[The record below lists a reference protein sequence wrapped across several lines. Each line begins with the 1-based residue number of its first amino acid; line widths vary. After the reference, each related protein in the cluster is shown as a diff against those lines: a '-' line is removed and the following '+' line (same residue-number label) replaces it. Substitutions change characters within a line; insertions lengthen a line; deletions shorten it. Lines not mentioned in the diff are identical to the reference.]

1 MMKKFILG
9 ILITIFMFL
18 GTSCIGNSDQNFV
31 LKAASP
37 KYAYQYTETYEE
49 EYINFLNKLESFYAD
64 LSTKT
69 YDAFKDETDNMCIS
83 PVSIYMALALT
94 IECSNNNTRQ
104 EILNAM
110 GVTYEEV
117 KQYTKLIYSQL
128 NNEYLVDNKVSCIEL
143 LTNSIWFEESIEL
156 KELGLTNLAD
166 NYNCSSYGVPFKN
179 NNKTANKALQD
190 YVSKNTKGLINNPF
204 NLPVDTLLALVN
216 TFYLKEVW
224 DIEDDL
230 VFTKEKYNFT
240 NYDKNTIET
249 KLLQGYYYSGQV
261 YKTDMFEHFYTKTAH
276 GYKVSFI
283 VPSDEYSVDDIY
295 TKDIFQ
301 EVLSME
307 DYKSVDEEAKKEY
320 VTRCLFP
327 EFEAS
332 FKQDIKDILEKEMGI
347 KELFSDDCDFTN
359 ITDEDD
365 ICCGKVVHQTKLI
378 VDKTGME
385 GAAVTIVVM
394 APESAGPGE
403 YEKVYQDFIIDRDF
417 VFVISDYSGN
427 VVFTGVIKNI

>member
-9 ILITIFMFL
+9 ILITIFMFF
-18 GTSCIGNSDQNFV
+18 GTSCMGNTDQNFV
-31 LKAASP
+31 LKSAGA
-37 KYAYQYTETYEE
+37 KYSYNYTDIKDEG
-49 EYINFLNKLESFYAD
+49 YINFINKLESFYAK
-64 LSTKT
+64 LSANT
-69 YDAFKDETDNMCIS
+69 YTTFKDETDNMCIS

-94 IECSNNNTRQ
+94 IECSDNNTRQ
-104 EILNAM
+104 EILDAI

-128 NNEYLVDNKVSCIEL
+128 NNEYLEDGTVSCIEL

-156 KELGLTNLAD
+156 KEIGLTSLAD

-179 NNKTANKALQD
+179 NNGTANKALQD
-190 YVSKNTKGLINNPF
+190 YVNKNTKGLINNSF

-224 DIEDDL
+224 DVEDDL

-240 NYDKNTIET
+240 NYDKTTKET
-249 KLLQGYYYSGQV
+249 KLLQGYYYPGQV

-283 VPSDEYSVDDIY
+283 VPNDEYSVDDIY
-295 TKDIFQ
+295 TKDIL
-301 EVLSME
+301 EEILSME
-307 DYKSVDEEAKKEY
+307 DYKSKDEDAKKEY

-332 FKQDIKDILEKEMGI
+332 FKQDIKDILKDQMGI
-347 KELFSDDCDFTN
+347 KELFSDDCNFTN

-365 ICCGKVVHQTKLI
+365 ICCGKVVHQTKLM

-394 APESAGPGE
+394 GPTSADPGE
-403 YEKVYQDFIIDRDF
+403 YEKVPQDFIIDRDF
-417 VFVISDYSGN
+417 VFVIGDNNGN
-427 VVFTGVIKNI
+427 IVFTGVIKNI

>member
-9 ILITIFMFL
+9 ILITIFMFF
-18 GTSCIGNSDQNFV
+18 GTSCMGNTDQKFI
-31 LKAASP
+31 LKPAGA
-37 KYAYQYTETYEE
+37 KYSYNYTDIKDEG
-49 EYINFLNKLESFYAD
+49 YINFINKLESFYAK
-64 LSTKT
+64 LSANT
-69 YDAFKDETDNMCIS
+69 YTAFKDETDNMCVS

-104 EILNAM
+104 EILDAI

-117 KQYTKLIYSQL
+117 KNYTKIIYSQL
-128 NNEYLVDNKVSCIEL
+128 NNEYLEDGTVSCIEL

-156 KELGLTNLAD
+156 KEVGLTSLAD

-179 NNKTANKALQD
+179 NNGTANKALQD
-190 YVSKNTKGLINNPF
+190 YVNKNTKGLINNPF
-204 NLPVDTLLALVN
+204 NLSEDTLLALVN

-230 VFTKEKYNFT
+230 VFTKEKYNYT
-240 NYDKNTIET
+240 NYDKTTKET
-249 KLLQGYYYSGQV
+249 ELLQGYYYPGQV

-295 TKDIFQ
+295 TKDTLQ
-301 EVLSME
+301 EILSME
-307 DYKSVDEEAKKEY
+307 DYKSVDEDAKKEY

-332 FKQDIKDILEKEMGI
+332 FKQDIKDILKDQMGI
-347 KELFSDDCDFTN
+347 KELFSGNCNFTN
-359 ITDEDD
+359 ITDEED
-365 ICCGKVVHQTKLI
+365 ICCGKIVHQTKLI

-394 APESAGPGE
+394 APESAGPGG

-417 VFVISDYSGN
+417 VFVIGDNNGN
-427 VVFTGVIKNI
+427 IVFTGVIKNI

>member
-9 ILITIFMFL
+9 ILITIFMFF
-18 GTSCIGNSDQNFV
+18 GTSCMGNTDQNFV
-31 LKAASP
+31 LKPAGAKHS
-37 KYAYQYTETYEE
+37 YNYTDAQDEG
-49 EYINFLNKLESFYAD
+49 YINFINKLESFYAK
-64 LSTKT
+64 LSANT
-69 YDAFKDETDNMCIS
+69 YTTFKDETDNMCIS

-94 IECSNNNTRQ
+94 IECSDNNTRQ
-104 EILNAM
+104 EILNAI

-128 NNEYLVDNKVSCIEL
+128 NNEYLVDKKVSCIEL

-156 KELGLTNLAD
+156 KEIGLTSLAD

-179 NNKTANKALQD
+179 NNGTANKALQD
-190 YVSKNTKGLINNPF
+190 YVNKNTKGLINNSF

-224 DIEDDL
+224 DVEDDL

-240 NYDKNTIET
+240 NYDKTTKET
-249 KLLQGYYYSGQV
+249 KLLQGYYYPGQV

-283 VPSDEYSVDDIY
+283 VPNDEYSVDDIY
-295 TKDIFQ
+295 TKEIL
-301 EVLSME
+301 EEILSME
-307 DYKSVDEEAKKEY
+307 DYKSKDEDAKKEY

-332 FKQDIKDILEKEMGI
+332 FKQDIKDILKDQMGI
-347 KELFSDDCDFTN
+347 KELFSDDCNFTN
-359 ITDEDD
+359 ITDEED
-365 ICCGKVVHQTKLI
+365 ICCGKVVHQTKLMI
-378 VDKTGME
+378 DKTGME

-394 APESAGPGE
+394 APTSADPGE
-403 YEKVYQDFIIDRDF
+403 YEKVSQDFIIDRDF
-417 VFVISDYSGN
+417 VFVIGDNNGN
-427 VVFTGVIKNI
+427 IVFTGVIKNI

>member
-9 ILITIFMFL
+9 ILITIFMFF
-18 GTSCIGNSDQNFV
+18 GTSCMGNTDQNFV
-31 LKAASP
+31 LKPAGA
-37 KYAYQYTETYEE
+37 KYSYNYTDIKDEG
-49 EYINFLNKLESFYAD
+49 YINFINKLESFYAK
-64 LSTKT
+64 LSANT
-69 YDAFKDETDNMCIS
+69 YTTFKDETDNMCIS

-94 IECSNNNTRQ
+94 IECSDNNTRQ
-104 EILNAM
+104 EILNAI
-110 GVTYEEV
+110 GVAYEEV

-128 NNEYLVDNKVSCIEL
+128 NNEYLVDGTVSCIEL

-156 KELGLTNLAD
+156 KEIGLTGLAD

-179 NNKTANKALQD
+179 NNGTANKALQD
-190 YVSKNTKGLINNPF
+190 YVNKNTKGLINNSF

-224 DIEDDL
+224 DVEDDL

-240 NYDKNTIET
+240 NYDKTTKET
-249 KLLQGYYYSGQV
+249 KLLQGYYYPGQV

-283 VPSDEYSVDDIY
+283 VPNDEYSIDDIY
-295 TKDIFQ
+295 TKDIL
-301 EVLSME
+301 EEILSME
-307 DYKSVDEEAKKEY
+307 DYKSVDKDAKKEY

-332 FKQDIKDILEKEMGI
+332 FKQDIKDILKDQMGI
-347 KELFSDDCDFTN
+347 KELFSDDCNFTN
-359 ITDEDD
+359 ITDEED
-365 ICCGKVVHQTKLI
+365 ICCGKVVHQTKLM

-394 APESAGPGE
+394 GPTSADPGE
-403 YEKVYQDFIIDRDF
+403 YEKVPQDFIIDRDF
-417 VFVISDYSGN
+417 VFVIGDNNGN
-427 VVFTGVIKNI
+427 IVFTGVIKNI

>member
-9 ILITIFMFL
+9 ILITIFMFF
-18 GTSCIGNSDQNFV
+18 GTSCMGNTDQNFV
-31 LKAASP
+31 LKPAGA
-37 KYAYQYTETYEE
+37 KYSYNYTDIKDEG
-49 EYINFLNKLESFYAD
+49 YINFINKLESFYAK
-64 LSTKT
+64 LSANT
-69 YDAFKDETDNMCIS
+69 YTTFKDETDNMCIS

-94 IECSNNNTRQ
+94 IECSDNNTRQ
-104 EILNAM
+104 EILNAI

-128 NNEYLVDNKVSCIEL
+128 NNEYLVDGTVSCIEL

-156 KELGLTNLAD
+156 KEIGLASLAD

-179 NNKTANKALQD
+179 NNGTANKALQD
-190 YVSKNTKGLINNPF
+190 YVNKNTKGLINNSF

-240 NYDKNTIET
+240 NYDKTTKET
-249 KLLQGYYYSGQV
+249 KLLQGYYYPGQV

-295 TKDIFQ
+295 TKDIL
-301 EVLSME
+301 EEILSME
-307 DYKSVDEEAKKEY
+307 DYKSKDEDAKKEY

-332 FKQDIKDILEKEMGI
+332 FKQDIKDILKDQMGI
-347 KELFSDDCDFTN
+347 KELFSDDCNFTN

-365 ICCGKVVHQTKLI
+365 VCCGKVVHQTKLM

-385 GAAVTIVVM
+385 GAAVTIVDM
-394 APESAGPGE
+394 APTSADPGE
-403 YEKVYQDFIIDRDF
+403 YEKVPQDFIIDRDF
-417 VFVISDYSGN
+417 VFVIGDNNGN
-427 VVFTGVIKNI
+427 IVFTGVIKNI

>member
-1 MMKKFILG
+1 MKKFILS
-9 ILITIFMFL
+9 ILITIFMFF
-18 GTSCIGNSDQNFV
+18 GTSCMGNTDQKFI
-31 LKAASP
+31 LKPAGA
-37 KYAYQYTETYEE
+37 KYSYNYTDIKDEG
-49 EYINFLNKLESFYAD
+49 YINFINKLESFYAK
-64 LSTKT
+64 LSANT
-69 YDAFKDETDNMCIS
+69 YTTFKDETDNMCIS

-94 IECSNNNTRQ
+94 IECSDNNTRQ
-104 EILNAM
+104 EILNAI

-128 NNEYLVDNKVSCIEL
+128 NNEYLVDGTVSCIEL

-156 KELGLTNLAD
+156 KEIGLTSLAD

-179 NNKTANKALQD
+179 NNGTANKALQD
-190 YVSKNTKGLINNPF
+190 YVNKNTKGLINNSF

-240 NYDKNTIET
+240 NYDKTTKET
-249 KLLQGYYYSGQV
+249 KLLQGYYYPGQV

-295 TKDIFQ
+295 TKDTLQ
-301 EVLSME
+301 EILSME
-307 DYKSVDEEAKKEY
+307 DYKSKDEDAKKEY

-332 FKQDIKDILEKEMGI
+332 FKQDIKDILKDQMGI
-347 KELFSDDCDFTN
+347 KELFSDDCNFTN
-359 ITDEDD
+359 ITDEED
-365 ICCGKVVHQTKLI
+365 ICCGKVVHQTKLM

-394 APESAGPGE
+394 SPTSADPGE
-403 YEKVYQDFIIDRDF
+403 YEKVSQDFIIDRDF
-417 VFVISDYSGN
+417 VFVIGDNNGN
-427 VVFTGVIKNI
+427 IVFTGVIKNI